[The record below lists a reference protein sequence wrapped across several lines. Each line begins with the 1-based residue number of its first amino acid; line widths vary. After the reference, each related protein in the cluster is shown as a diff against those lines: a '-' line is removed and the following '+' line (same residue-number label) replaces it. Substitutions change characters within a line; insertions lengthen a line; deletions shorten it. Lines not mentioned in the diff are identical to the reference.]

1 MTTATGL
8 EQSQRQ
14 AATIVMRVLDGQTLT
29 QALAATPVDGPAR
42 SLVQE
47 LAYGTLRHH
56 GTLAAIV
63 GALATK
69 PLAHRDVAAIV
80 EVALYQLMHARTP
93 PFAVVDQA
101 VRAVE
106 AAGRPAAKPLVNA
119 LLRRFLRERDALVAQ
134 VNRDPV
140 ARWSYPAWWIAR
152 LRADHPADWQAILA
166 AGNERPP
173 LTLRVNARRTTR
185 EALLARFAA
194 AGIAAKAVAPDG
206 IELATP
212 AAVTTLPGFDEGLF
226 SVQDSGAQ
234 WAAHLVDAR
243 DGMRVLDACAAP
255 GGKATHLLERA
266 DVELVAIDRDAA
278 RLDRVRDNLARLGLA
293 GPRVTVAAADAR
305 EPARWWD
312 GRPFDRILADVPCS
326 ASGVVRRHP
335 DGKWLRRAT
344 DIAAFAREQDAVL
357 AALWPLLAP
366 GGRLVYATCSLFRD
380 ENAAR
385 VDAFMAAHPEALRG
399 TLNLP
404 PGVARAD
411 GQLLPSGNGAPH
423 NQDGFFYALIDK
435 A

>member
-1 MTTATGL
+1 MTIGL

-14 AATIVMRVLDGQTLT
+14 AAAVVMRVLDGESLA
-29 QALAATPVDGPAR
+29 QALQAAPADGPAR
-42 SLVQE
+42 SLVRE

-56 GTLAAIV
+56 GTLAALV
-63 GALATK
+63 GVLAAK
-69 PLAHRDVAAIV
+69 PLAHRDVATIV

-152 LRADHPADWQAILA
+152 IRADHPRDWQSILA
-166 AGNERPP
+166 AGNARPP
-173 LTLRVNARRTTR
+173 LTLRVNLRRTPR
-185 EALLARFAA
+185 DALLATFVE
-194 AGIAAKAVAPDG
+194 AGIDATPVPPDG
-206 IELATP
+206 IVVTTP
-212 AAVTTLPGFDEGLF
+212 TAVTALPGFDAGLF

-234 WAAHLVDAR
+234 WAAHLLAAR

-255 GGKATHLLERA
+255 GGKTAHILERA
-266 DVELVAIDRDAA
+266 DVDLLALDRDAQRLA
-278 RLDRVRDNLARLGLA
+278 RVDENLARLGLA
-293 GPRVTVAAADAR
+293 SKRVRVAAADAR
-305 EPARWWD
+305 APAGWWD
-312 GRPFDRILADVPCS
+312 GKPFERILADVPCS

-335 DGKWLRRAT
+335 DGKWLRRAS
-344 DIAAFAREQDAVL
+344 DIDAFAREQDAVL
-357 AALWPLLAP
+357 GSLWPLVAP
-366 GGRLVYATCSLFRD
+366 GGRLLYATCSLFRA

-385 VDAFMAAHPEALRG
+385 VDAFLAAHPDALRG

-404 PGVARAD
+404 AGVAGAD
-411 GQLLPSGNGAPH
+411 GQLLPAGDGAPH